1 MDMTTKG
8 KAKDTAGPD
17 AAAMAAAEAM
27 DTMMAAGK
35 ETAEAAV
42 KAGTEAATEAYEAA
56 VSFGENQFRK
66 SAEGY
71 KTATAFGKENL
82 ASVNA
87 VASAVT
93 SGMEAYGEQVAS
105 YTKAAA
111 SENLELVNKLMS
123 AKTPE
128 ELAALQMEAVT
139 RSVDRMVGQSI
150 ALNKILAETWMQS
163 AAPVKA
169 RMDAAMQAFSK
180 SFAA

>member
-1 MDMTTKG
+1 MTTKG
-8 KAKDTAGPD
+8 KSRNTAGPD
-17 AAAMAAAEAM
+17 AAAMAAADAL
-27 DTMMAAGK
+27 DTMMAAGR

-42 KAGTEAATEAYEAA
+42 KAGTEAATEAYETAI
-56 VSFGENQFRK
+56 SLGDSQIRK
-66 SAEGY
+66 SADGY
-71 KTATAFGKENL
+71 KAATQFGKDNL
-82 ASVNA
+82 TSVNA

-105 YTKAAA
+105 YTKTAA
-111 SENLELVNKLMS
+111 SENLELINKLLA

-128 ELAALQMEAVT
+128 EVAALQMEAVT

-150 ALNKILAETWMQS
+150 ALNKIVAETWMQS